1 MKYFSNILTELE
13 ENNDFSSFKN
23 YKTLSPKMRDAVK
36 MIYTDLENDSNI
48 VANLESKILE
58 VSNEM
63 NLDKN
68 ELYNYFDNEEII

>member
-1 MKYFSNILTELE
+1 MK
-13 ENNDFSSFKN
+13 
-23 YKTLSPKMRDAVK
+23 DAVK

-63 NLDKN
+63 NLDKK